1 MSLLFISEVD
11 DVLLQFEDRE
21 RLGVFDEVSLFITFQ
36 LAVQRTYPV
45 VNIICQL

>member
-1 MSLLFISEVD
+1 VSLLFSGEAD
-11 DVLLQFEDRE
+11 DVLLPFEDRE

-36 LAVQRTYPV
+36 LTVQRIYAV